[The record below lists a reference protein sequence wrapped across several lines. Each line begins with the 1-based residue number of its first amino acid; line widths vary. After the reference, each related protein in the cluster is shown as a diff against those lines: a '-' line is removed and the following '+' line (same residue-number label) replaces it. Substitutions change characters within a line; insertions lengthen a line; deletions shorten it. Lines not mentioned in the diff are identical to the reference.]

1 MLALYKKLYPNHTV
15 QCCAPTGRAAR
26 RMEESTGVEAAT
38 IHRALK
44 LMAGED
50 GVYSEPEP
58 LDADLVLVDEASMLD
73 IYLAENLFRSLKPG
87 CQVVLVGDADQLPSV
102 GPGRSCGN
110 CFGLRP
116 NPRGAPDQNLPPKR
130 GSPIA
135 INAALIRAGNLHL
148 EYGPDFEFIEARI

>member
-1 MLALYKKLYPNHTV
+1 M
-15 QCCAPTGRAAR
+15 
-26 RMEESTGVEAAT
+26 EAAT

-102 GPGRSCGN
+102 GPGAVLRELLSCGQI
-110 CFGLRP
+110 P
-116 NPRGAPDQNLPPKR
+116 VGAPDQNLPPKR
-130 GSPIA
+130 GQPH
-135 INAALIRAGNLHL
+135 RHQRR
-148 EYGPDFEFIEARI
+148 PDSGGQPPFGVRPGF